1 MKDLCDVLTA
11 SRRSVVRRG
20 APDLHFPHPRSAPPP
35 LLRSPRSAKKVI
47 ALTVLIAGAIAAPNA
62 WAQAYPVKP
71 LRLVVAFP
79 AGGGIDTVT
88 RIIAPKLTEALGQ
101 QMIIDNRV
109 GASGNI
115 GADYVAKS
123 APDGYTVLMAYAN
136 HASNAALFDKL
147 PFDTVKD
154 FAPVSMI
161 GGVPHII
168 LVNPSLPV
176 RTVPELIRLAR
187 ARPGEINYSSPGNG
201 TPLHLAAELLN
212 VNAGIKLTHV
222 PYKGAQPAMVSLMSG
237 ETQLTITTMVVATPL
252 VKAGRLRA
260 VAVASAKRVAT
271 FPELPTV
278 AESGVRGTESNSWYG
293 MLVPA
298 GTPRAIVE
306 RLHAAMVKSLAAPDI
321 RESFAAQSVEIS
333 GNTPEEFDAVIR
345 ADIAKWSKVVKASG
359 ARAD

>member
-1 MKDLCDVLTA
+1 MEKEVN
-11 SRRSVVRRG
+11 VRRPA
-20 APDLHFPHPRSAPPP
+20 API
-35 LLRSPRSAKKVI
+35 I
-47 ALTVLIAGAIAAPNA
+47 ALALLIAGAAATSNTWP
-62 WAQAYPVKP
+62 QAYPVKP
-71 LRLVVAFP
+71 LRLIVTFP

-88 RIIAPKLTEALGQ
+88 RILAPKLTDALGQ
-101 QMIIDNRV
+101 QMIVDNRI

-115 GADYVAKS
+115 GTDYVAKS
-123 APDGYTVLMAYAN
+123 APDGYTVLMAYAS

-161 GGVPHII
+161 GAVSHII

-176 RTVPELIRLAR
+176 RTVPELVRLAK
-187 ARPGEINYSSPGNG
+187 ARPAEINYSSPGNG
-201 TPLHLAAELLN
+201 TPLHLAAELLK
-212 VNAGIKLTHV
+212 VIAGINMTHV

-237 ETQLTITTMVVATPL
+237 ETQLTITTTVVATPL

-278 AESGVRGTESNSWYG
+278 AESGLRGTESNSWYG
-293 MLVPA
+293 MLVAA
-298 GTPRAIVE
+298 GTPRAIVD
-306 RLHAAMVKSLAAPDI
+306 RLHTAMVKSLAAPDI

>member
-1 MKDLCDVLTA
+1 MSKFCDVLTA
-11 SRRSVVRRG
+11 VRCPAESRAER
-20 APDLHFPHPRSAPPP
+20 
-35 LLRSPRSAKKVI
+35 LRAAAQIV
-47 ALTVLIAGAIAAPNA
+47 ALALLIAGAGATSNA
-62 WAQAYPVKP
+62 WPQAYPVKP
-71 LRLVVAFP
+71 LRLIVTFP

-88 RIIAPKLTEALGQ
+88 RIVAPKLTEALGQ
-101 QMIIDNRV
+101 QMIVDNRI

-115 GADYVAKS
+115 GTDYVAKS
-123 APDGYTVLMAYAN
+123 APDGYTVLMAYAS

-161 GGVPHII
+161 GAVPHII
-168 LVNPSLPV
+168 LVNLSLPV
-176 RTVPELIRLAR
+176 RTVAELVRLAK
-187 ARPGEINYSSPGNG
+187 ARPAEINYSSPGNG
-201 TPLHLAAELLN
+201 TPLHLATELLK
-212 VNAGIKLTHV
+212 VIAGINLTHV

-278 AESGVRGTESNSWYG
+278 AESGLRGTESNSWYG
-293 MLVPA
+293 MLVAA
-298 GTPRAIVE
+298 GTPRAIVD
-306 RLHAAMVKSLAAPDI
+306 RLHTAMVKSLAAPEI